1 MSRKSIIMF
10 GMIIGSTLGGYLPT
24 LLGAEAFSF
33 TSLLASF
40 IGGVLGIWLAFK
52 LSE

>member
-10 GMIIGSTLGGYLPT
+10 GMIIGSTVGGYLPT
-24 LLGAEAFSF
+24 LLGAEALSFS
-33 TSLLASF
+33 SLIVSF